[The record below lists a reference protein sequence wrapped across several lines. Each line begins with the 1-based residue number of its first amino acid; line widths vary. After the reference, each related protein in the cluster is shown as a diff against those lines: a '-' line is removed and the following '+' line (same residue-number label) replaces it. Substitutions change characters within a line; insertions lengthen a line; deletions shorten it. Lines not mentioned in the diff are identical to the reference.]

1 MKILYARVAADGR
14 GGGRAAGKGWLR
26 TSRLR
31 VGSASAECPQMSA
44 FGRFW
49 LLPIGASTHAI
60 AADGGGLARGRIA
73 TTAWTGRGG
82 LWAAAASF
90 GWFG

>member
-1 MKILYARVAADGR
+1 
-14 GGGRAAGKGWLR
+14 
-26 TSRLR
+26 
-31 VGSASAECPQMSA
+31 MSA

-82 LWAAAASF
+82 LWAAAASVRLVRLMIAVKVPSPLVLSPPVY
-90 GWFG
+90 GPIVGRRRI